1 MNFKCL
7 SKIRKHQANKL
18 ILSGPLKTFW
28 QQVSSFK
35 TRYVQNTVH
44 SERNKLTLNS
54 KKRNKS
60 DLDFVNKASGQGK
73 SQSKSADSPFLKTSN
88 IHGDDGVLSSH
99 GESGTKPKMLKN
111 EKHFSNLT
119 LLKMSS

>member
-1 MNFKCL
+1 
-7 SKIRKHQANKL
+7 
-18 ILSGPLKTFW
+18 
-28 QQVSSFK
+28 VSSFK

-73 SQSKSADSPFLKTSN
+73 PQPRSQGFRMRTRL
-88 IHGDDGVLSSH
+88 VW
-99 GESGTKPKMLKN
+99 SGQFCILIG
-111 EKHFSNLT
+111 
-119 LLKMSS
+119 